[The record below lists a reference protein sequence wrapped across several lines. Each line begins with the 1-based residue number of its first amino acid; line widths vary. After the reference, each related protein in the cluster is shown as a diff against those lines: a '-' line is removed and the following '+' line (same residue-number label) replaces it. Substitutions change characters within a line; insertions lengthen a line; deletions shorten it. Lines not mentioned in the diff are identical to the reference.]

1 MLLTVSAALLPDLGN
16 GMAQAAEARGQEA
29 RGQEA
34 RGQEA
39 VDRSAD
45 LKRPA
50 PVFTYPQ
57 FTTKLPPLASPPD
70 TAGHVEASSFGPSV
84 PAPDPVPGQDRAEGQ
99 DRADRMGDAGPAT
112 DDAAPARTGLP
123 AAQRGQDAALPDEP
137 STTASA
143 AEPSRQPGSADGQHA
158 DARKAK
164 LIGSGRASWYQ
175 HKGRT
180 ASGEIYN
187 PDRLTAAHHALPF
200 GTLLKVVNKA
210 NGRSVI
216 VKITDRTNE
225 RTKMKR
231 NYAIDLSRASARK
244 IGLDGIG
251 QVALYKVD

>member
-1 MLLTVSAALLPDLGN
+1 MLLTVSAALLPYLGN
-16 GMAQAAEARGQEA
+16 GMAQAA
-29 RGQEA
+29 EA

-50 PVFTYPQ
+50 PVFTYHQ
-57 FTTKLPPLASPPD
+57 FTAKLPPLAPTPD
-70 TAGHVEASSFGPSV
+70 RAGHGEATSFDASV
-84 PAPDPVPGQDRAEGQ
+84 PAPDPVLGQDRAEGQ

-112 DDAAPARTGLP
+112 DAAPARTGLP
-123 AAQRGQDAALPDEP
+123 ADQLGRDAAFPDAP

-143 AEPSRQPGSADGQHA
+143 AEQSRQPGSADERHA
-158 DARKAK
+158 DAGKAK

-175 HKGRT
+175 HRGKT

-251 QVALYKVD
+251 RVALYKVD

>member
-29 RGQEA
+29 
-34 RGQEA
+34 

-50 PVFTYPQ
+50 PVFTYRE
-57 FTTKLPPLASPPD
+57 FTTKLPPLASTPD
-70 TAGHVEASSFGPSV
+70 TTGHVEATSFGPSV
-84 PAPDPVPGQDRAEGQ
+84 PTPDPVPGQDRAEGQ
-99 DRADRMGDAGPAT
+99 DRAGRMGDAGSAT
-112 DDAAPARTGLP
+112 DAAPARTGLP
-123 AAQRGQDAALPDEP
+123 AAQRGQDAAFPDEP

-143 AEPSRQPGSADGQHA
+143 AEPSRQPGSADEQHA
-158 DARKAK
+158 DAGRAK

-175 HKGRT
+175 HKGKT